1 MLMSL
6 KVRGQTSRAFN
17 SALLL
22 IVMMRRTYLKGGI
35 KISELGFGAWQLGVE
50 SGWQAVSSD
59 EADRMI
65 RTALDEGINFFD
77 TAPNYGHGT
86 SESRLGNVLGSL
98 DRGTIV
104 VNSKFGRLDTGEVDF
119 SADLIRGSV
128 ERSLKRL
135 KMEYLDSVIIHSP
148 PAELLDG
155 NKNDHY
161 DVLERLVEE
170 GKILAYGASVDAQDE
185 ITTLLT
191 TTNAKVIQSFF
202 NILHQDCTG
211 AFDMVNEKGA
221 TVIAKIPF
229 DSGWLTGKY
238 SAASQFTGVRARWSE
253 DEIEQRAELVDRVV
267 QILGDEV
274 PLITAAL
281 LFCTSFEEVSTVIPG
296 AVSVAQLQ
304 SNIRSMQDSLDP
316 ALRDALVT
324 FFEQEVRA
332 LRLPC

>member
-1 MLMSL
+1 MAAMNY
-6 KVRGQTSRAFN
+6 RP
-17 SALLL
+17 
-22 IVMMRRTYLKGGI
+22 YLQDGI
-35 KISELGFGAWQLGVE
+35 EVSELGFGAWQLGVD
-50 SGWQAVSSD
+50 SGWKSVSD
-59 EADRMI
+59 LEAERMV
-65 RTALDEGINFFD
+65 RAALDEGINFFD

-135 KMEYLDSVIIHSP
+135 KMDYLDSVIIHSP

-155 NKNDHY
+155 NRNGHY
-161 DVLERLVEE
+161 EVLEGLVEE
-170 GKILAYGASVDAQDE
+170 GKILAYGASVDAQEE

-211 AFDMVNEKGA
+211 AFDMVKERGA

-238 SAASQFTGVRARWSE
+238 SATSQFAGVRARWSE
-253 DEIEQRAELVDRVV
+253 DEIRQRAELVERVGE
-267 QILGDEV
+267 ILGDAV
-274 PLITAAL
+274 PLISAAL

-304 SNIRSMQDSLDP
+304 GNIRSMQDALDP
-316 ALRDALVT
+316 ALRESLVA
-324 FFEQEVRA
+324 FYEQEVRA
-332 LRLPC
+332 LRLPW

>member
-1 MLMSL
+1 M
-6 KVRGQTSRAFN
+6 N
-17 SALLL
+17 N
-22 IVMMRRTYLKGGI
+22 RTYLKGGI
-35 KISELGFGAWQLGVE
+35 KVSELGFGAWQLGVE

-86 SESRLGNVLGSL
+86 SELRLGNVLGSL

-119 SADLIRGSV
+119 SADLIQGSV

-135 KMEYLDSVIIHSP
+135 KLDYLDSVIIHSP
-148 PAELLDG
+148 PADLLDG

-161 DVLERLVEE
+161 EVLERLVEE

-185 ITTLLT
+185 IKTLLT

-202 NILHQDCTG
+202 NILHQDCIG
-211 AFDMVNEKGA
+211 AFDLVQEKGA

-238 SAASQFTGVRARWSE
+238 SATSQFTGVRARWSE
-253 DEIEQRAELVDRVV
+253 DEIRQRAELVDRVG
-267 QILGDEV
+267 QILGNEV
-274 PLITAAL
+274 PLISAAL
-281 LFCTSFEEVSTVIPG
+281 LFCTSFEQVSTVIPG

-304 SNIRSMQDSLDP
+304 SNIRSMRDSLDP
-316 ALRDALVT
+316 AVRESLVQ
-324 FFEQEVRA
+324 FFEEEVRA
-332 LRLPC
+332 LRLPW

>member
-1 MLMSL
+1 MAAMNYRPYLQD
-6 KVRGQTSRAFN
+6 G
-17 SALLL
+17 
-22 IVMMRRTYLKGGI
+22 IVV
-35 KISELGFGAWQLGVE
+35 SELGFGAWQLGVD
-50 SGWQAVSSD
+50 SGWKSVSD
-59 EADRMI
+59 VEADRMI

-135 KMEYLDSVIIHSP
+135 KMDYLDSVIIHSP

-332 LRLPC
+332 LRLPW